1 MAKIKFWEEEVLIE
15 VKDIVK
21 NYGNHKAVDH
31 LSFRLE
37 KGRIYG
43 FLGPNGAGK
52 STTMNIMT
60 GYIAANEGTV
70 TIDGHDILKEPEEA
84 KKKIGYLPEI
94 PPLYSDMTVDEFLNF
109 VADLKKV
116 PKKEKRDQIE
126 KILKMTMLGDYG
138 KRMIRNLSK
147 GYKQRVGLAQALVG
161 FPEVIILD
169 EPTVGLDP
177 QQIIEI
183 RNLIKELKDDHVVIL
198 SSHILSEVNAVC
210 DHVLIISH
218 GKLAAEGTP
227 EELEMRFQGQEHIK
241 MSILGTEAKIKGA
254 LAGILGISDVT
265 FEEDKDNQGGVR
277 VDVINDGKEDIR
289 ADIARALAGLG
300 LPVLSM
306 ELEKKTLEDI
316 FLEVT
321 TSTPGSDEKPKRM
334 MRLAKDVEKEA
345 MDESVEEAEGAGLE
359 ENTEDEVLENPE
371 DDEK

>member
-241 MSILGTEAKIKGA
+241 MSILGTEAKIKAA
-254 LAGILGISDVT
+254 LAGISGISNVT
-265 FEEDKDNQGGVR
+265 FEEEVDNQGGVH
-277 VDVINDGKEDIR
+277 VDVTNDGKEDIR

-306 ELEKKTLEDI
+306 ELEKKTLEDV

-321 TSTPGSDEKPKRM
+321 QSTPGSEEKPKRM

-345 MDESVEEAEGAGLE
+345 MEESVEEAEGAGFE
-359 ENTEDEVLENPE
+359 EKTEDEVLENPE

>member
-1 MAKIKFWEEEVLIE
+1 MIE

-254 LAGILGISDVT
+254 LAGIDGISNVT
-265 FEEDKDNQGGVR
+265 FGEDTDSQGGVR

-345 MDESVEEAEGAGLE
+345 MEESVEEAERAGFE
-359 ENTEDEVLENPE
+359 ENTEDQVLENPE

>member
-31 LSFRLE
+31 LSFKLE

-70 TIDGHDILKEPEEA
+70 TIDGHDILNEPEEA

-241 MSILGTEAKIKGA
+241 MSILGSEAKIKGA

-345 MDESVEEAEGAGLE
+345 MEESVEEAEGAGLE

>member
-254 LAGILGISDVT
+254 LAGIDGISNVT
-265 FEEDKDNQGGVR
+265 FGEDTDSQGGVR

-345 MDESVEEAEGAGLE
+345 MEESVEEAERAGFE
-359 ENTEDEVLENPE
+359 ENTEDQVLENPE

>member
-1 MAKIKFWEEEVLIE
+1 MIE

-21 NYGNHKAVDH
+21 SYGNHKAVDH
-31 LSFRLE
+31 LSFSLE
-37 KGRIYG
+37 KGNIYG

-94 PPLYSDMTVDEFLNF
+94 PPLYNDMTVDEYLSF

-183 RNLIKELKDDHVVIL
+183 RNLIKELKEDHVVIL

-218 GKLAAEGTP
+218 GKLAAQGTP
-227 EELEMRFQGQEHIK
+227 KELEEKFQGQEHIK

-254 LAGILGISDVT
+254 LAGISGISNVS
-265 FEEDKDNQGGVR
+265 FEEEVDDQGGVR
-277 VDVINDGKEDIR
+277 VDVTNDGKEDIR

-306 ELEKKTLEDI
+306 ELEKKTLEDV

-321 TSTPGSDEKPKRM
+321 QSTPGSEEKPKKM
-334 MRLAKDVEKEA
+334 MRLAKDVAKEAEEKEI
-345 MDESVEEAEGAGLE
+345 EEKEIEEKEIE
-359 ENTEDEVLENPE
+359 ENTEVMASENPE

>member
-1 MAKIKFWEEEVLIE
+1 MTKVINSIIFIIYIIIIIYI
-15 VKDIVK
+15 KDIVK
-21 NYGNHKAVDH
+21 SYGNHKAVDH
-31 LSFRLE
+31 LSFSLE
-37 KGRIYG
+37 KGNIYG

-94 PPLYSDMTVDEFLNF
+94 PPLYNDMTVDEYLSF
-109 VADLKKV
+109 VADL
-116 PKKEKRDQIE
+116 E

-183 RNLIKELKDDHVVIL
+183 RNLIKELKEDHVVIL

-218 GKLAAEGTP
+218 GKLAAQGTP
-227 EELEMRFQGQEHIK
+227 KELEEKFQGQEHIK

-254 LAGILGISDVT
+254 LAGISGISNVS
-265 FEEDKDNQGGVR
+265 FEEEVDNQGGVH
-277 VDVINDGKEDIR
+277 VDVTNDGKEDIR

-306 ELEKKTLEDI
+306 ELEKKTLEDV

-321 TSTPGSDEKPKRM
+321 QSTPGSEEKPKRM
-334 MRLAKDVEKEA
+334 MRLAKDVATEAEEKEI
-345 MDESVEEAEGAGLE
+345 EEKEIEEKEVE
-359 ENTEDEVLENPE
+359 ENTEDIPSENPE